1 MDKKINKLIEY
12 QKMLENS
19 EDKEFSKLILE
30 EIDILKEQL
39 VQDRQEDSN
48 NAILEVRSGTG
59 GEEAELFA
67 GELVRMYLKFCEKR
81 EWRVRIQNQNINSIG
96 GIKEFVSIVEG
107 ENAYGTLKYE
117 GGIHRVQ
124 RVPKTEKGG
133 RIHTSAAT
141 VAVLPEIKEEIIEIR
156 SEDLK
161 IDVYRSGGHG
171 GQSVNT
177 TDSAVRITH
186 LPTGIVVTC
195 QDERSQLK
203 NKEKATSILRS
214 KLWQRQQE
222 EKQKEMGVKR
232 LSMVGSGDRSEKIR
246 TYNYPQDRITDHRI
260 PRSWNNM
267 SKILDGN
274 LDIVTKELKN
284 IERDKEL
291 EEILKNASR
300 KDSE

>member
-1 MDKKINKLIEY
+1 MNEQIDKLIEY

-19 EDKEFSKLILE
+19 EDEEFSNLILE
-30 EIDILKEQL
+30 EIDIIKKQLFQNSKE
-39 VQDRQEDSN
+39 DNN

-67 GELVRMYLKFCEKR
+67 EELVRMYLKFCEKKG
-81 EWRVRIQNQNINSIG
+81 WKVKIQNRNANSIG
-96 GIKEFVSIVEG
+96 GIKEFVGTIESK
-107 ENAYGTLKYE
+107 NAYGTLKYE

-141 VAVLPEIKEEIIEIR
+141 VAVLPEIKEEVIEIR
-156 SEDLK
+156 SEDLR

-177 TDSAVRITH
+177 TDSAVRLTH
-186 LPTGIVVTC
+186 IPTGIVVTC

-214 KLWQRQQE
+214 KLWQKQQE
-222 EKQKEMGVKR
+222 ERQKKLGSER

-260 PRSWNNM
+260 PKSWNNM
-267 SKILDGN
+267 NKILDGN
-274 LDIVTKELKN
+274 LEIIIEELKKT
-284 IERDKEL
+284 EEDKEL
-291 EEILKNASR
+291 EKILENAS
-300 KDSE
+300 KKSPK